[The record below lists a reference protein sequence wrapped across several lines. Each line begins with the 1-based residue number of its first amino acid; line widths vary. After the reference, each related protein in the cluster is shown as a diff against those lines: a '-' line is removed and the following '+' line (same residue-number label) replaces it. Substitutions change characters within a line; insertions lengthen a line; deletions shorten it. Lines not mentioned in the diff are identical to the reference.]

1 MFAVIRTGGKQYKVA
16 HNEVIVVERMLGDSG
31 STVDLGDV
39 LIVGDGTKTTVG
51 KPVVD
56 GAKVTATVVEHTR
69 GEKITVFKRKR
80 RKGYRRTAGHQQH
93 VTVLRISDITA
104 PGMKAAPIAKA
115 AAKPAAKKPAASAA
129 EAATSLKA
137 DAATKVKKADAAP
150 EKAAPKKPATA
161 KPKPKAAAKA
171 SSTKSPAEK
180 KPKAAAKAKAA
191 TKKGKQ
197 DGT

>member
-56 GAKVTATVVEHTR
+56 GAKVLATVVEHSR

-80 RKGYRRTAGHQQH
+80 RQGYRRTAGHQQDQ
-93 VTVLRISDITA
+93 TVLRISDITA
-104 PGMKAAPIAKA
+104 PGMKAAVKAKVE
-115 AAKPAAKKPAASAA
+115 AKPAAKKPATSKT
-129 EAATSLKA
+129 EADT
-137 DAATKVKKADAAP
+137 ATKAKAADTAP
-150 EKAAPKKPATA
+150 DKAAPKK
-161 KPKPKAAAKA
+161 AAAK
-171 SSTKSPAEK
+171 SSSAESPAEK
-180 KPKAAAKAKAA
+180 KPKAAPKAKAG
-191 TKKGKQ
+191 TKKDKN
-197 DGT
+197 DGA

>member
-56 GAKVTATVVEHTR
+56 GAKVLATVVEHSR

-80 RKGYRRTAGHQQH
+80 RQGYRRTAGHQQEQ
-93 VTVLRISDITA
+93 TVLRISDITA
-104 PGMKAAPIAKA
+104 PGMKAVAKVKA
-115 AAKPAAKKPAASAA
+115 AAKKPAASKT
-129 EAATSLKA
+129 EADT
-137 DAATKVKKADAAP
+137 ATKAKAVDTAPNKPAPKKKAAADTAP
-150 EKAAPKKPATA
+150 DKAAPKK
-161 KPKPKAAAKA
+161 KAAAK
-171 SSTKSPAEK
+171 SSSAEK
-180 KPKAAAKAKAA
+180 KPKAAPKAKAS
-191 TKKGKQ
+191 TKKDNNNGA
-197 DGT
+197 